1 MWDGY
6 GDTLQSSQDW
16 TNWVILVLCREG
28 FKKTLYLLNY
38 NCAWWRIWSRL
49 DPGSWFEQFQDTFLL
64 QTLLLYPTTTHKE
77 SLGTREYHHY
87 PATKHTNIRPLNIQ
101 TYKYQ
106 AIKHTNIRQLNIQT
120 YKYQATKHTNICQ
133 LNIQTYKYQATKHKN
148 IQILGHKTYNHIN
161 IRPLNIQTNK
171 YQGTKNTNIQIS
183 SH

>member
-106 AIKHTNIRQLNIQT
+106 ATKHTNIQISCHLTYKHTHIRQLNLQSWLHLI
-120 YKYQATKHTNICQ
+120 YKYLATKHTNI
-133 LNIQTYKYQATKHKN
+133 
-148 IQILGHKTYNHIN
+148 
-161 IRPLNIQTNK
+161 
-171 YQGTKNTNIQIS
+171 
-183 SH
+183 